1 MKNYSLILAGG
12 VGQRMRSSGLPKQF
26 LKVYGKPIII
36 YTIEKFVRCPEV
48 DEIVVACNPLY
59 IDYLRELLVN
69 FPFDK
74 EITIISGGKD
84 RQGSIQNGINHIMA
98 TGGKGED
105 IIIIHDG
112 VRPLIDEDIISENVR
127 VAQKEG
133 CAMTVHPVVES
144 VVIADFSIAGFEDFK
159 RRDNTY
165 SLTSPQTFKLSI
177 LVDAYEKTKGTDAP
191 IPLLDAALAYTYL
204 GHQIPLVKEYNQNIK
219 ITTPEDY
226 YVLKALLELQENK
239 NVFGLN

>member
-1 MKNYSLILAGG
+1 MKNYALILAGG

-36 YTIEKFVRCPEV
+36 YTIEKFARCPEV
-48 DEIVVACNPLY
+48 DNIVVACNPLY
-59 IDYLRELLVN
+59 TDHLKELLMN

-74 EITIISGGKD
+74 EIAIISGGKD
-84 RQGSIQNGINHIMA
+84 RQGSIQNGINHILSN
-98 TGGKGED
+98 GGDGGD
-105 IIIIHDG
+105 IIIVHDG
-112 VRPLIDEDIISENVR
+112 VRPLIDEEIISENIR
-127 VAQKEG
+127 VALKEG
-133 CAMTVHPVVES
+133 CAMTVRPVVES
-144 VVIADFSIAGFEDFK
+144 VVISDNDIANFEDFK
-159 RRDNTY
+159 KRDNTY

-177 LVDAYEKTKGTDAP
+177 LVDAYEKTKDANAP

-226 YVLKALLELQENK
+226 YILKALLELQENK